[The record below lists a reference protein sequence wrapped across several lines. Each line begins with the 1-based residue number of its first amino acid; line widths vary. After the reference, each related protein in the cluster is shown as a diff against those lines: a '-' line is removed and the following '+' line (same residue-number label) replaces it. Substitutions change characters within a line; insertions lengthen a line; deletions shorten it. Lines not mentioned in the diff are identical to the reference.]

1 MFMLERFLSRIKTNA
16 GNPAEGPVIIAV
28 FGDSVTQG
36 CMEYNVTDYSG
47 VYHNILKQKL
57 EHEYPQT
64 VFSVINAG
72 VGGSSAS
79 SSLFRLERDVLR
91 YSPDLLLLGFC
102 LNDSCAG
109 LEKLD
114 EYEQNI
120 RKIINE
126 TRSKT
131 NAEIIILTPNFM
143 ASRETSRIAPE
154 HRRHIQT
161 ILDRQNSGILKAYV
175 QRLRLTAHDL
185 NVPVADVYAEW
196 ENMAKQ
202 GFDTNE
208 FLINGLNHPD
218 TERQKL
224 IANTIFS
231 LIKN

>member
-1 MFMLERFLSRIKTNA
+1 MFMLERFLSRIKANA
-16 GNPAEGPVIIAV
+16 SNPAEGSIVIVA

-36 CMEYNVTDYSG
+36 CMEYNVADYSG

-72 VGGSSAS
+72 VGGSSAG
-79 SSLFRLERDVLR
+79 SSLFRLERDVIR
-91 YSPDLLLLGFC
+91 YFPDLLILGFC
-102 LNDSCAG
+102 LNDSCGG

-143 ASRETSRIAPE
+143 ASRETAKIAPE
-154 HRRHIQT
+154 HRRHVQT
-161 ILDRQNSGILKAYV
+161 ILNCQNNGILKAYV
-175 QRLRLTAHDL
+175 QRLRKTADDL
-185 NVPVADVYAEW
+185 NVPVADVYNEW
-196 ENMAKQ
+196 ENLEKQ

-218 TERQKL
+218 SERQKL
-224 IANTIFS
+224 IADTIFKIIS
-231 LIKN
+231 